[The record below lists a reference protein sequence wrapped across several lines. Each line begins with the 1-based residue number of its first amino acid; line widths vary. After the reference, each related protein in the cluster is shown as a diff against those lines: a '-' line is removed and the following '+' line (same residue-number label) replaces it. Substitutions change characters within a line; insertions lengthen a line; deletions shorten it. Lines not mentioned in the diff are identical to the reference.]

1 MRKSKNL
8 VNEVQRHGY
17 SNGGI
22 INPLD
27 GVGEYWSNSN
37 AQFEARNPNLL
48 QRGLRAI
55 NPITGLGSAVG
66 NMHDAAS
73 AGSVRDMAIAAA
85 QAMPLFAART
95 LVPGIKT
102 AAGMTLPTTA
112 ASTAKTATAA
122 GGGAVLGGAVDELQA
137 RGYANGGMVRGKGTG
152 TSDSIHKTVPEGTY
166 IMPADSTKAIGARG
180 LAGLGKKVPVALSN
194 GEYELPPEQVHAVG
208 VQTLDQIKNA
218 THTPIARGLPGYTQ
232 QNQEPRQFF
241 ASGGAVDD
249 MSRWKAASDALR
261 QSNDRIAA
269 SQGRVN
275 MQAPD
280 GRFDEAK
287 LEQAANMVQQSRLRM
302 GTQAPVSNPNGSMNM
317 QRVAALSNMV
327 ADSRARGLDPEAA
340 RQYRENKAIAMASN
354 APNRPRGLPGY
365 QPRQYLASGGSVK
378 RLHLADAGV
387 VTQKRLEE
395 EGRIR
400 WTGNPNTGGASN
412 MSNEARAFMKQQA
425 GQTASPAQ
433 GQGAAY
439 RAGQS
444 LGKVSQNAAGAMDY
458 ATGGKEGALKKTG
471 SALGRALGLYQ
482 VGDDVKANFDAY
494 KNMVESG
501 TATPS
506 DYAAGGVEMIGNT
519 VGSGVLNL
527 GKKFPVVGPM
537 LASTANA
544 AFGPN
549 ASGRVATGFADAMDN
564 AGVLSRYGLGAAEN
578 EGTATGAPPAA
589 VTNTAPATAPPAAA
603 AVPASDVVAPNADG
617 NTDGAGSTG
626 ANLPPPTNARQVGN
640 TGAYEHARG
649 QYSDNPAGM
658 GFNTGFTGQPTAQ
671 NNAAMQNIADRYSSQ
686 ISGMAAQQ
694 MQQPQVRGFDV
705 PQIAHS
711 GNSWEARNNLRNL
724 QVGMNSM
731 RSTNASRAA
740 GLAAYKSALDA
751 DARARGAENEAGIT
765 AMRENAAIA
774 RTGMSEAGANQRAA
788 DNNALEAQRIGIAGQ
803 EAVFN
808 RGVKG
813 FDIQNAQ
820 RKQYIQSLMDAAT
833 TPEERKAIAERFPDV
848 YGRDSKT
855 KMQFDVIRGKNDP
868 ITGAYSGDYAVA
880 FDPETGTIQR
890 MDIGGASQPDIPI
903 PQAASE
909 RVVGTIYTAPNGQK
923 VKWDGKGFLPV

>member
-1 MRKSKNL
+1 MPTYF
-8 VNEVQRHGY
+8 E
-17 SNGGI
+17 
-22 INPLD
+22 
-27 GVGEYWSNSN
+27 GVKKALGFDPEYN
-37 AQFEARNPNLL
+37 AKMQAMKERQA
-48 QRGLRAI
+48 Q
-55 NPITGLGSAVG
+55 
-66 NMHDAAS
+66 HQ
-73 AGSVRDMAIAAA
+73 AA
-85 QAMPLFAART
+85 QKPMPT
-95 LVPGIKT
+95 PVPRSNLT
-102 AAGMTLPTTA
+102 QY
-112 ASTAKTATAA
+112 A
-122 GGGAVLGGAVDELQA
+122 GGDVLKRRMAAIDEA
-137 RGYANGGMVRGKGTG
+137 GYANGGMVRGKGTG

-194 GEYELPPEQVHAVG
+194 GEYELPPEQVHAIG
-208 VQTLDQIKNA
+208 VQALDQIKNA
-218 THTPIARGLPGYTQ
+218 THTPVARGLPGYTP

-287 LEQAANMVQQSRLRM
+287 LAQAANMVQQSRLRM

-354 APNRPRGLPGY
+354 DPNRPRGFPVH
-365 QPRQYLASGGSVK
+365 QPRQYLADGGGVFDKVK
-378 RLHLADAGV
+378 KWDILAP
-387 VTQKRLEE
+387 T
-395 EGRIR
+395 
-400 WTGNPNTGGASN
+400 
-412 MSNEARAFMKQQA
+412 F
-425 GQTASPAQ
+425 Q
-433 GQGAAY
+433 GQRDIQDNYQRLSSQGKTAQAIGGVIGDATKATLAQSVAPLAE
-439 RAGQS
+439 AGRVGLE
-444 LGKVSQNAAGAMDY
+444 LGKGLFGIEDNAPSSVAASQKAVSP
-458 ATGGKEGALKKTG
+458 EP
-471 SALGRALGLYQ
+471 
-482 VGDDVKANFDAY
+482 
-494 KNMVESG
+494 VES
-501 TATPS
+501 TKA
-506 DYAAGGVEMIGNT
+506 
-519 VGSGVLNL
+519 
-527 GKKFPVVGPM
+527 
-537 LASTANA
+537 
-544 AFGPN
+544 
-549 ASGRVATGFADAMDN
+549 
-564 AGVLSRYGLGAAEN
+564 
-578 EGTATGAPPAA
+578 APPASA
-589 VTNTAPATAPPAAA
+589 APPSTPTGQSASVAAA
-603 AVPASDVVAPNADG
+603 QSVGATDVPASGQQIAPG
-617 NTDGAGSTG
+617 IYKHG
-626 ANLPPPTNARQVGN
+626 ANQF
-640 TGAYEHARG
+640 
-649 QYSDNPAGM
+649 SDNANGM
-658 GFNTGFTGQPTAQ
+658 GFDNGFTGRPSAQ
-671 NNAAMQNIADRYSSQ
+671 T
-686 ISGMAAQQ
+686 MAAIDGLAARNGSA
-694 MQQPQVRGFDV
+694 PVASSAVRGLPSFD
-705 PQIAHS
+705 PSTIQHS

-774 RTGMSEAGANQRAA
+774 RQGMQEQGANFRDA
-788 DNNALEAQRIGIAGQ
+788 NRNALEAQRLGQ
-803 EAVFN
+803 AAQESAFS

-813 FDIQNAQ
+813 FDIQAAQ
-820 RKQYIQSLMDAAT
+820 RRQQIQSMMDAAT

-880 FDPETGTIQR
+880 FDPETGTIRR

-923 VKWDGKGFLPV
+923 VKWDGKGLLPV